1 MMPANRPTS
10 QTYDFIDKCED
21 MLPRQHCV
29 PYFGLMGTLLGTQA
43 TNALTLTDI
52 MIVPPNSNIKVTGAS
67 SKRTVAGTIAATG
80 PHWGLAHSLA
90 GTGTNTVFGTL
101 VSGTYADGTYGNFSV
116 TSTDVPAGNV
126 IRLVALAGTSATP
139 TQTMSGFTLEY
150 KEDWD

>member
-21 MLPRQHCV
+21 MLPREHV
-29 PYFGLMGTLLGTQA
+29 AFPGILGTLLGTVASAA
-43 TNALTLTDI
+43 TLLDL
-52 MIVPPNSNIKVTGAS
+52 MIVPANSNIKVTGAS
-67 SKRTVAGTIAATG
+67 MKITTGGTRAGTAE

-101 VSGTYADGTYGNFSV
+101 LYGTRADNSYANFSV
-116 TSTDVPAGNV
+116 STTDVPAGNV
-126 IRLVALAGTSATP
+126 IRLTSIAGTDTDGSEIG
-139 TQTMSGFTLEY
+139 GFITLEY